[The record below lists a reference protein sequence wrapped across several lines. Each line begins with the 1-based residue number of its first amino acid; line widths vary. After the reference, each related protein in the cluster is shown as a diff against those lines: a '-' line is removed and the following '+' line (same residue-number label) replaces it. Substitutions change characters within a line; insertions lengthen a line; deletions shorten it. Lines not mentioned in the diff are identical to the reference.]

1 MVNLKALSEEELT
14 GFLLSLDLPSFR
26 VKQLLYRMYEKRA
39 LHIQDITELSK
50 ALRERLS
57 KIACISNLKLLDRRV
72 SIDGTEKFLFGLDD
86 GEAIEAVLIPDG
98 DRLTLCVSSQIGCA
112 MGCRFCLTGKMGF
125 IRNLQAH
132 EIVDQVIA
140 AQRLIGPRMTTNIVF
155 MGMGEPMNNLDNVSH
170 ALKRMNSLLK
180 ISKRRITVS
189 TSGVVPGIKRLAT
202 LTPAVNLA
210 VSLNATTDNVR
221 EYIMP
226 VNRRYPV
233 RALMRACREYP
244 LEPRRRITFEYI
256 LFEGLNDSSGDAGRL
271 VRLLRGIPSK
281 INLIP
286 FNPYEGAEFRRPQE
300 ERVQFFRSL
309 LQAGGLTAIV
319 RKSKGGDILAAC
331 GQLRGFY
338 TRAGISCQCV

>member
-1 MVNLKALSEEELT
+1 MINLKALSEEELT
-14 GFLLSLDLPSFR
+14 GFLLSLDLPAFR
-26 VKQLLYRMYEKRA
+26 VKQLLYWIYEKRV

-57 KIACISNLKLLDRRV
+57 KIACISNLKLLERRV
-72 SIDGTEKFLFGLDD
+72 SIDGTEKFLFGLED
-86 GEAIEAVLIPDG
+86 GEAIEAVLIPDS
-98 DRLTLCVSSQIGCA
+98 DRFTLCVSSQIGCA

-140 AQRLIGPRMTTNIVF
+140 VQRLIEPRMTTNIVF

-180 ISKRRITVS
+180 ISRRRITVS
-189 TSGVVPGIKRLAT
+189 TSGVVPGIKRLAG

-210 VSLNATTDNVR
+210 VSLNATTDEVR
-221 EYIMP
+221 EHIMP

-233 RALMRACREYP
+233 KTLLRACREYP

-256 LFEGLNDSSGDAGRL
+256 LFEGLNDSSGDADRL
-271 VRLLRGIPSK
+271 VKLLKGIPSK

-286 FNPYEGAEFRRPQE
+286 FNPYKGAEFRRPRE

-309 LQAGGLTAIV
+309 LQTGGLTAIV
-319 RKSKGGDILAAC
+319 RKSKGQDILAAC
-331 GQLRGFY
+331 GQLRGYY
-338 TRAGISCQCV
+338 TGRVSCHCV